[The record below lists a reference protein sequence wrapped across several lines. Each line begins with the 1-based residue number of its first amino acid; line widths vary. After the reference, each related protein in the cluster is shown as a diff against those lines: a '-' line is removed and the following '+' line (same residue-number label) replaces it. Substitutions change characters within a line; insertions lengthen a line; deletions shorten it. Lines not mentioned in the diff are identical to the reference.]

1 MSGYLEGM
9 IITVGINIIAV
20 LGPSIL
26 LGFTGLF
33 TFGHAAYEAIGA
45 YTSALLVL
53 RAGFPFWLAILCGC
67 LLAMLCSVPIGLPTL
82 HLTSDYFI
90 VASLGVGEIV
100 ALLIENLHGLTG
112 GARGLPGVPFYTT
125 LPVTIILVVACTWVT
140 RNFVNSRHGR
150 NCIAVRENELAAE
163 CVAINSFKY
172 KMIALM
178 ISAFLGGLSGGLM
191 AHYTGILHPKM
202 FRFIRSEELGIA
214 VILGGAGSI
223 SGSILAAIVV
233 TLLPELLRDVVSE
246 WRLVV
251 YGLAVIFVIIK
262 RPQGLMGYREITLQS
277 IQQTWLRLTSRSRKP
292 AVPGVPG
299 PEGRR

>member
-1 MSGYLEGM
+1 MGGFFEGLF
-9 IITVGINIIAV
+9 ITVCINIIAV

-45 YTSALLVL
+45 YTSALMMIKFGLP
-53 RAGFPFWLAILCGC
+53 FPLALLAGC
-67 LLAMLCSVPIGLPTL
+67 LLAMLCSIPVGYPTL
-82 HLTSDYFI
+82 GLTSDYFI
-90 VASLGVGEIV
+90 VASLGIGEMV
-100 ALLIENLHGLTG
+100 ALIIENLHTITG
-112 GARGLPGVPFYTT
+112 GARGLPGVPFRTT
-125 LPVTIILVVACTWVT
+125 WWNAALLAVLAIWVT

-150 NCIAVRENELAAE
+150 NCIAVRDNELAAE
-163 CVAINSFKY
+163 CIAINSFKH
-172 KMIALM
+172 KMMALM

-191 AHYTGILHPKM
+191 AHYIGMLHPKM

-223 SGSILAAIVV
+223 TGSVLAAIVV

-251 YGLAVIFVIIK
+251 YGLAVVVVIIM
-262 RPQGLMGYREITLQS
+262 RPQGLMGYRELTLQS
-277 IQQTWLRLTSRSRKP
+277 LKNAWERLTSRGKP
-292 AVPGVPG
+292 EMPGVPG
-299 PEGRR
+299 EGRGA